1 MAIKIRNVE
10 NLTLGK
16 PDTGAANSN
25 VAIGIEAVDTTEFEL
40 AISRPTQEQKF
51 QFAINNEGTADGTN
65 YGGIAFTQ
73 GASAETIMAS
83 IKVDYTDTDNYPNLV
98 FGTRSTSDALT
109 ILDDGSVST
118 NGRLDVNHD
127 TVKLYNSANTNNT
140 YFFAENT
147 GAGNAGIKL
156 KYSQG
161 EFTIIANDRLR
172 FISDDSPSVE
182 VMSLHPDGNVGIG
195 TGTATPGAKLVV
207 TGNSD
212 GGDSDCRI
220 DIIDNDSTAGS
231 SVPAISFRSGASTQI
246 YQIRA
251 NDSLGLQFRNS
262 SDITKIT
269 FDDDGKVGIGTS
281 SWSTSS
287 TGKLFVGGEVMPSAA
302 IAQFDGFIRLKQG
315 IYISDASTPANY
327 VGWETIGNSL
337 VTQVGGSGTHKVGI
351 GTGSNA
357 PLDRL
362 NVWGD
367 QISVSQN
374 IVSSSTYDWLA
385 LRSNRTIDDYGGLN
399 AEYAKLYFKSI
410 TGSHYSG
417 SLHFSIKQESNSSTA
432 MTDVMSLWHNGK
444 VGIGTGSDMPSA
456 KLELYD
462 STVNSLDL
470 LHLKTEA
477 DSVGDYVG
485 IKFAGGTDGNNATL
499 ALSAIRSYGGPS
511 AGDSYIA
518 LLTSTNGSTLTQ
530 GLVQNHQGNVGIG
543 TGNNALT
550 EKLEVNG
557 TVKATLF
564 KGQFQGGSAG
574 GGGRAI
580 FNAQDSIEN
589 GNLQIFT
596 NGNTEN
602 GGDAVTFVT
611 DNNTSSPYGKVAR
624 VDSLYEKQAVD
635 FIPVQPGVALEGE
648 IWYSI
653 PSNDNGA
660 QGSIFFGIS
669 RYDKD
674 KKLISGNIGLTYFA
688 SQTQVKD
695 SNWHKVSGN
704 ITLPTSH
711 TPYNGSDGGPVRY
724 IKPYVIVNYSGGTQA
739 VSFGGMYIAR
749 RKAITIGATQTLGSE
764 TPGQLIGETS
774 NFTRSSD
781 LITFNGKI
789 SQHLHEHQTGTGE
802 CNCWTLK
809 DIDPLITY
817 DSNNNPTSGFNIAPE
832 PSNHDVTII
841 GSENQTPV
849 LKINK
854 EGLIVGFGVRDTVGT
869 GSAGGV
875 TSANLV
881 TSGELYTNA
890 TFDSQEQNNITP
902 VDGRITLS
910 LFLKDS
916 AFASAGH
923 NHNASYGGSLVVG
936 SGDNENKIGLL
947 AADGTTSLGSYI
959 TVPYATT
966 AGSANGGA
974 AETLSTI
981 KKGNDANYHLTF
993 VDSNNDSA
1001 TQESFFTD
1009 GALHYNPNKNKLT
1022 VDKIKCDTNLATAAN
1037 TTTTALKHIIGKV
1050 DGGTVHYDFTDG
1062 QVKTFLGLGSMA
1074 YEATGNYYTKTAA
1087 NTAFAAASHNHDSRY
1102 YTETEIDTEI
1112 STLNTSI
1119 GGKQATITGGATT
1132 ITGSNLTASRALVSN
1147 SSGKVAVSAVTST
1160 ELGYLDGVT
1169 SAVQTQ
1175 LNSLSSSISTNA
1187 TNISSNDTDISNL
1200 SANKQDAL
1208 TTTSNLSVNRIQCN
1222 NSFDH
1227 NSWNPSNFQR
1237 STVGVQSQAVVPHGT
1252 LSRPVDGNQEQLPA
1266 GMKTVEGSYIGL
1278 PWNSHDEVS
1287 VAWHWGIFQNVQT
1300 ILPITGISDRRVKT
1314 NIEPIYLGLD
1324 FINRLNPVS
1333 FHLKQ
1338 SETPRRQFGVIAD
1351 ELLTALE
1358 ECGGTIETDSMVH
1371 ITDRKVVKEGALM
1384 SVSYTELIAP
1394 LIKSV
1399 QELSA
1404 KVESLQ
1410 SRIEELEK

>member
-1 MAIKIRNVE
+1 MIKIRDVP

-16 PDTGAANSN
+16 ADSGSRSN
-25 VAIGIEAVDTTEFEL
+25 VAIGIEASATTDFEL
-40 AISRPTQEQKF
+40 AISRINEEPKYQLV
-51 QFAINNEGTADGTN
+51 INNEGVTSNAAN

-73 GASAETIMAS
+73 GAAATTVMAS
-83 IKVDYTDTDNYPNLV
+83 IKVDYTTTDGYPNLV

-147 GAGNAGIKL
+147 GAGNAGLKL
-156 KYSQG
+156 KNSQG

-172 FISDDSPSVE
+172 FISDDSPTLE
-182 VMSLHPDGNVGIG
+182 VLSLLPNGKVGINS
-195 TGTATPGAKLVV
+195 TNPNARLVV
-207 TGNSD
+207 AGNSLA
-212 GGDSDCRI
+212 GDSTCSI
-220 DIIDNDSTAGS
+220 HIIDNDSTVGS
-231 SVPAISFRSGASTQI
+231 SVPNISFRSGASTQI

-251 NDSLGLQFRNS
+251 NDTLGLTFRNS
-262 SDITKIT
+262 SDATKVT
-269 FDDDGKVGIGTS
+269 FDDDGNVGIGINENISAKLDVRGNANFEAANANITINATS
-281 SWSTSS
+281 SYPFINFEENGTIRFQQAYDVANDLAYFLCNQSGSEMWF
-287 TGKLFVGGEVMPSAA
+287 GVNNAEVM
-302 IAQFDGFIRLKQG
+302 RL
-315 IYISDASTPANY
+315 S
-327 VGWETIGNSL
+327 
-337 VTQVGGSGTHKVGI
+337 
-351 GTGSNA
+351 
-357 PLDRL
+357 
-362 NVWGD
+362 
-367 QISVSQN
+367 
-374 IVSSSTYDWLA
+374 
-385 LRSNRTIDDYGGLN
+385 
-399 AEYAKLYFKSI
+399 
-410 TGSHYSG
+410 
-417 SLHFSIKQESNSSTA
+417 
-432 MTDVMSLWHNGK
+432 NGK
-444 VGIGTGSDMPSA
+444 VGIGTGSSTPEGN
-456 KLELYD
+456 LEIKSNGSDAAGAHLRLTHANND
-462 STVNSLDL
+462 STDIVSTIAFANN
-470 LHLKTEA
+470 TG
-477 DSVGDYVG
+477 SVAH
-485 IKFAGGTDGNNATL
+485 IRGGTTGANDNGYISFQTDNSGTTAERLRIDYDGQTYF
-499 ALSAIRSYGGPS
+499 YGQLNIPG
-511 AGDSYIA
+511 GG
-518 LLTSTNGSTLTQ
+518 GSTTNRLNFNYNSNNGVAEIAPNSIHGHTELKFSTCDS
-530 GLVQNHQGNVGIG
+530 GTKSEAMRIHHDGKVGIG
-543 TGNNALT
+543 TGSSALT
-550 EKLEVNG
+550 EELEVDG

-564 KGQFQGGSAG
+564 KGQFQGGGGAG

-580 FNAQDSIEN
+580 FNAQDNIEN
-589 GNLQIFT
+589 GNLEIFT

-674 KKLISGNIGLTYFA
+674 KKLISGNVGLSYFA

-764 TPGQLIGETS
+764 TPGQLIAETNS
-774 NFTRSSD
+774 FTRSSD
-781 LITFNGKI
+781 LFTFNGKI
-789 SQHLHEHQTGTGE
+789 SQHLHEQQTGAGE

-817 DSNNNPTSGFNIAPE
+817 DSNNNPTSGFNITPE
-832 PSNHDVTII
+832 TSNHDVAII

-854 EGLIVGFGVRDTVGT
+854 EGLIVGFGVRNTVGT
-869 GSAGGV
+869 GSSGGV
-875 TSANLV
+875 TAAKLV

-890 TFDSQEQNNITP
+890 TFGSQVEDNITP
-902 VDGRITLS
+902 VNGKITLN

-916 AFASAGH
+916 AFASADH
-923 NHNASYGGSLVVG
+923 NHNASYGGSLAVG
-936 SGDNENKIGLL
+936 SGANANKIGLL
-947 AADGTTSLGSYI
+947 AADGTTTLGSYI

-974 AETLSTI
+974 ADTLSTI
-981 KKGNDANYHLTF
+981 DSEVDADHYLTF
-993 VDSNNDSA
+993 VNSNNSSA
-1001 TQESFFTD
+1001 TYESFYTD
-1009 GALHYNPNKNKLT
+1009 GGIKYNPNKNKLT

-1102 YTETEIDTEI
+1102 YTETEIDTKI

-1147 SSGKVAVSAVTST
+1147 SSGKVAVSDVTST

-1175 LNSLSSSISTNA
+1175 LNSLGASISTNA

-1200 SANKQDAL
+1200 STNKQDAL
-1208 TTTSNLSVNRIQCN
+1208 GNTSSVSISDLTAVKTLTWPPACCPPDPQHTMN
-1222 NSFDH
+1222 D
-1227 NSWNPSNFQR
+1227 
-1237 STVGVQSQAVVPHGT
+1237 VGIKAFSIAPYGT
-1252 LSRPVDGNQEQLPA
+1252 LSRPSFRQMPSTFRTVDGSVL
-1266 GMKTVEGSYIGL
+1266 GL
-1278 PWNSHDEVS
+1278 HNSNALGYT
-1287 VAWHWGIFQNVQT
+1287 VAWHWAYINNIQT
-1300 ILPITGISDRRVKT
+1300 VLPVLEMSDRREKE
-1314 NIEPIYLGLD
+1314 NIEPIHLGLD
-1324 FINRLNPVS
+1324 FVNKLNPVS
-1333 FHLKQ
+1333 YHLK
-1338 SETPRRQFGVIAD
+1338 SAETPRKQLGLIAD
-1351 ELLTALE
+1351 EVVEALDE
-1358 ECGGTIETDSMVH
+1358 YGEGIDKESIVYEIPKGSPNSRMAVGYTD
-1371 ITDRKVVKEGALM
+1371 
-1384 SVSYTELIAP
+1384 LIAP

>member
-1 MAIKIRNVE
+1 MIKIRDVP

-16 PDTGAANSN
+16 ADSGSRSN
-25 VAIGIEAVDTTEFEL
+25 VAIGIEASATTDFEL
-40 AISRPTQEQKF
+40 AISRINEEPKYQLV
-51 QFAINNEGTADGTN
+51 INNEGVTSNAAN

-73 GASAETIMAS
+73 GAAATTVMAS
-83 IKVDYTDTDNYPNLV
+83 IKVDYTTTDGYPNLV

-127 TVKLYNSANTNNT
+127 TVKLHNSANTNNT

-156 KYSQG
+156 KNSQG

-195 TGTATPGAKLVV
+195 TG
-207 TGNSD
+207 
-212 GGDSDCRI
+212 
-220 DIIDNDSTAGS
+220 
-231 SVPAISFRSGASTQI
+231 ASTPLEKLTVNQGNLELKCVGGGTSKI
-246 YQIRA
+246 IFSEATLGDESFYIEHDGALTGAA
-251 NDSLGLQFRNS
+251 NLLNIFGDGAGGAAGG
-262 SDITKIT
+262 ITLT
-269 FDDDGKVGIGTS
+269 RDGKVGIGTGS
-281 SWSTSS
+281 SVDY
-287 TGKLFVGGEVMPSAA
+287 KLHVKSADGSYGIVNENASGVKVG
-302 IAQFDGFIRLKQG
+302 L
-315 IYISDASTPANY
+315 YT
-327 VGWETIGNSL
+327 
-337 VTQVGGSGTHKVGI
+337 GGSSASIGTATNHKLELLANGGPKVSVGTDGKVGI

-357 PLDRL
+357 PLDKL

-417 SLHFSIKQESNSSTA
+417 SLHFSIKQEINSSAA

-444 VGIGTGSDMPSA
+444 VGIGTGSGGPQA
-456 KLELYD
+456 KFHVEGGRIKIRQSSSFSGFDIAHESGGYTYLINHDNTYM
-462 STVNSLDL
+462 
-470 LHLKTEA
+470 
-477 DSVGDYVG
+477 GFYVG
-485 IKFAGGTDGNNATL
+485 GSAAANEIMRLADGK
-499 ALSAIRSYGGPS
+499 
-511 AGDSYIA
+511 
-518 LLTSTNGSTLTQ
+518 
-530 GLVQNHQGNVGIG
+530 VGINLIN
-543 TGNNALT
+543 TNPT
-550 EKLEVNG
+550 EELEVDG

-564 KGQFQGGSAG
+564 KGQFQGGGGAG

-580 FNAQDSIEN
+580 FNAQDNIEN
-589 GNLQIFT
+589 GNLEIFT

-674 KKLISGNIGLTYFA
+674 KKLISGNIGLNYFA

-764 TPGQLIGETS
+764 TPGQLIAETNS
-774 NFTRSSD
+774 FTRSSD
-781 LITFNGKI
+781 FLTFNGKI
-789 SQHLHEHQTGTGE
+789 SQHLHEQQTGAGK

-817 DSNNNPTSGFNIAPE
+817 DSNNNPTSGFNITPE
-832 PSNHDVTII
+832 TSNHDVTII

-854 EGLIVGFGVRDTVGT
+854 EGLIVGFGVRNTVGT

-875 TSANLV
+875 TAAKLV

-890 TFDSQEQNNITP
+890 AFNSREQDNITP
-902 VDGRITLS
+902 VNGKITLN

-916 AFASAGH
+916 AFASADH
-923 NHNASYGGSLVVG
+923 NHNASYGGSLAVG
-936 SGDNENKIGLL
+936 SGANANKIGLL
-947 AADGTTSLGSYI
+947 AADGTTTLGSYI

-974 AETLSTI
+974 ADTLSTI
-981 KKGNDANYHLTF
+981 DSEVDADHYLTF
-993 VDSNNDSA
+993 VNSNNSSA
-1001 TQESFFTD
+1001 TYESFYTD
-1009 GALHYNPNKNKLT
+1009 GGIKYNPNKNKLT

-1050 DGGTVHYDFTDG
+1050 NGGTVHYDFTDG
-1062 QVKTFLGLGSMA
+1062 QVQTFLGLKSAA
-1074 YEATGNYYTKTAA
+1074 YETKGTFALATQVLTNVPANALFTDTTY
-1087 NTAFAAASHNHDSRY
+1087 NTATSSALGLVKIG
-1102 YTETEIDTEI
+1102 YTE
-1112 STLNTSI
+1112 N
-1119 GGKQATITGGATT
+1119 GK
-1132 ITGSNLTASRALVSN
+1132 NYPVEL
-1147 SSGKVAVSAVTST
+1147 SSGKMYVNVPWVDTNT
-1160 ELGYLDGVT
+1160 DTNYYLNG
-1169 SAVQTQ
+1169 
-1175 LNSLSSSISTNA
+1175 ISKSNNTLTFSVNGA
-1187 TNISSNDTDISNL
+1187 TNQTYTFGANAFTDTTIPTNNNQL
-1200 SANKQDAL
+1200 ANGAGYTTYTANQ
-1208 TTTSNLSVNRIQCN
+1208 TVNTTSNVTFNKMSTALLSNTDAGVTAFHITPYKTGVNMTAAQKA
-1222 NSFDH
+1222 
-1227 NSWNPSNFQR
+1227 NPSFSRDKGKNWNMVSGSDDPYGTEQR
-1237 STVGVQSQAVVPHGT
+1237 ATQTIIYGSSIGESTEFFHEA
-1252 LSRPVDGNQEQLPA
+1252 
-1266 GMKTVEGSYIGL
+1266 YIGRQWRTSRETQL
-1278 PWNSHDEVS
+1278 
-1287 VAWHWGIFQNVQT
+1287 
-1300 ILPITGISDRRVKT
+1300 SDKRIKT
-1314 NIEPIYLGLD
+1314 DIKNLSLGLD
-1324 FINRLNPVS
+1324 FVKKLRPVEY
-1333 FHLKQ
+1333 KMTT
-1338 SETPRRQFGVIAD
+1338 EATPRRNFGIIAQ
-1351 ELLTALE
+1351 ELEATLE
-1358 ECGGTIETDSMVH
+1358 EEGEADTSFINVPKYHELSEEE
-1371 ITDRKVVKEGALM
+1371 KEASLKFLDY
-1384 SVSYTELIAP
+1384 SQINVCLLKA
-1394 LIKSV
+1394 V
-1399 QELSA
+1399 QELAA
-1404 KVESLQ
+1404 KVEALEAKL
-1410 SRIEELEK
+1410 EEN